1 MVEINREVGTRE
13 SEVKRD
19 TCEIPNLDLEIMM
32 ENLQLGLKN
41 HVNKLCKIYSEHS
54 SKVEISNCQNQLIN
68 LATKI
73 DQDEHTEVSLNII
86 KVETVHLTEKFKKE
100 LQCVTLKSQ
109 SSFFHNLTFED
120 EDLFL
125 SKIK

>member
-54 SKVEISNCQNQLIN
+54 SKVEISNCQNHLIN

-120 EDLFL
+120 EDWFL

>member
-1 MVEINREVGTRE
+1 
-13 SEVKRD
+13 
-19 TCEIPNLDLEIMM
+19 M

-41 HVNKLCKIYSEHS
+41 HVNKLYKIYSEHS

-120 EDLFL
+120 EDWFL